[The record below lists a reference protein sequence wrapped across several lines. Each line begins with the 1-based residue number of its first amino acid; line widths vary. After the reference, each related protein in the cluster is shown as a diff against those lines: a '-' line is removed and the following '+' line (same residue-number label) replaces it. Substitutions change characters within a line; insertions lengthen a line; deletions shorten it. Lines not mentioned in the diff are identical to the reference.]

1 MRRRPGRRQLLAVA
15 LGGILVALGTGVG
28 TARAQDLPPLEILLK
43 DAKTAQDSIAIRRAY
58 EAARGMQDQ
67 RAGMQETERPRR
79 EDPAVPGADGRGDPA
94 GEGAR
99 QPAAGI
105 PEPDPLYRRLV
116 GEPDT
121 TAPGGEG
128 PITYRSERLVFYP
141 RTEIIVLEGQAAA
154 EQAGTELRA
163 RRILYRSRE
172 GVVEAF
178 QEATVSRGES
188 RLGADSLFYERETG
202 AVATFGASVLT
213 EGSSQTRGFDLRY
226 DLERKSGRLGGGVT
240 TYDPWILEGEAMAK
254 IGAST
259 FRLETGYFT
268 TCDLPDP
275 HYTFRADEIKLRQ
288 DDVIVAKP
296 VILYFSDIP
305 VFYLPWYVEPVTRGR
320 SSGFLRPK
328 IGLNSLIFGSG
339 KERNVQDIGY
349 YYVFSD
355 YADAKVSADW
365 YTESRFVLRGDFRY
379 HLRHEFRG
387 SAHLEQVWN
396 RLDDST
402 SRLLRFNHNQEF
414 GLRSRLNVDVNW
426 SNSRSF
432 LRRNSFDPEEILQR
446 SFRSSASYS
455 TRFDWGSF
463 VAGSDADFQLES
475 NRIDFRLPDLR
486 VSINQR
492 PLWGAARRAAPA
504 GEQPWYS
511 RLQYSANASF
521 VSRLS
526 RAQVDSLGN
535 PLNRVPTDSLGRAIE
550 TERETV
556 VNRQEGRSQF
566 TLNGPLDLFG
576 VLKTTPS
583 VSYSV
588 ALENDELA
596 EEESFGG
603 QGQLGAGLNM
613 STRFFRIFPSI
624 PGPWFTAM
632 RHTVSP
638 SVGFNYSPEPH
649 LFGSAA
655 EEGARFGRE
664 TFTANFS
671 LGQDFEVK
679 MPIRRE
685 ERDESDLEQEV
696 GADSL
701 PPSERETEIV
711 RDDEPE
717 TRTVQLLSVT
727 NSMNFD
733 FIRQWEDGELGFG
746 NLSTRLTSG
755 LGRDFSISMNMEHEL
770 VDRGTGEQDDEFSPF
785 LSRITTDFSLRR
797 GGSLSLGRRRDLHDD
812 VVLAGRGADEETE
825 TAQENLSAGRA
836 TEGGG
841 FGPWS
846 LNLTHQW
853 SRSREGQA
861 NRQSLGIGA
870 QLLPSPNWSLNYQTT
885 YDITNGELQ
894 GQTLSLVR
902 DLHDWQAT
910 LGVNVFPSD
919 PQDRILI
926 SFAVFLRDV
935 PELEVPYRVRRE

>member
-1 MRRRPGRRQLLAVA
+1 MRRRPGRRALPAV
-15 LGGILVALGTGVG
+15 LIGGTAIAFGAVVG

-43 DAKTAQDSIAIRRAY
+43 DAKTAQDSIAIREAY
-58 EAARGMQDQ
+58 EAAQGMQAQ
-67 RAGMQETERPRR
+67 RAGVEETEQPRR
-79 EDPAVPGADGRGDPA
+79 GDRNVPPADQVEDAEED
-94 GEGAR
+94 R
-99 QPAAGI
+99 QSVVGI
-105 PEPDPLYRRLV
+105 PDPDPLYRTLV
-116 GEPDT
+116 GERDT
-121 TAPGGEG
+121 TAVGGTG

-172 GVVEAF
+172 GIVEAF
-178 QEATVSRGES
+178 QEATVARGES

-202 AVATFGASVLT
+202 AVATFGASTLS
-213 EGSSQTRGFDLRY
+213 EGGSETRGFDLRY

-240 TYDPWILEGEAMAK
+240 TYDPWILEGNAMSK

-259 FRLETGYFT
+259 FVLETGYFT
-268 TCDLPDP
+268 TCDLPEP

-288 DDVIVAKP
+288 NDVIVAKP

-349 YYVFSD
+349 YYVFND
-355 YADAKVSADW
+355 YSDAKISVDW
-365 YTESRFVLRGDFRY
+365 YTESRFILRGDFRY

-402 SRLLRFNHNQEF
+402 SRLLRLSHNQDF

-426 SNSRSF
+426 ANSRSF

-446 SFRSSASYS
+446 SFRSAASYS

-475 NRIDFRLPDLR
+475 NRVDFRLPDLR
-486 VSINQR
+486 ISINQR
-492 PLWGAARRAAPA
+492 PLWGVARRGAV
-504 GEQPWYS
+504 GGGQPWYN

-526 RAQVDSLGN
+526 RAEVDSLGN
-535 PLNRVPTDSLGRAIE
+535 PLNRVPTDSLGRPIE
-550 TERETV
+550 TDRETV

-566 TLNGPLDLFG
+566 TLNGPLDLLG

-583 VSYSV
+583 ISYSV

-596 EEESFGG
+596 ADESFGG

-613 STRFFRIFPSI
+613 SARFFRIFRSM

-638 SVGFNYSPEPH
+638 SVGFNYSPKPQF
-649 LFGSAA
+649 FGSSA
-655 EEGARFGRE
+655 EERSGLGRE

-679 MPIRRE
+679 MPVGREKRE
-685 ERDESDLEQEV
+685 EPIIDEAND
-696 GADSL
+696 ADSAVIGEGEL
-701 PPSERETEIV
+701 ADV
-711 RDDEPE
+711 RKDEPE
-717 TRTVQLLSVT
+717 TQTVQLLSIT

-733 FIRQWEDGELGFG
+733 FIRQWEEGELGFG
-746 NLSTRLTSG
+746 NLSTRITSG

-770 VDRGTGEQDDEFSPF
+770 VDRGAGEEEDEFSPF

-797 GGSLSLGRRRDLHDD
+797 GGSSSVGQRRELQGDE
-812 VVLAGRGADEETE
+812 VLAGRGAEEETA
-825 TAQENLSAGRA
+825 TAQENLTAGRVPGA
-836 TEGGG
+836 G

-853 SRSREGQA
+853 SRSRDGQG
-861 NRQSLGIGA
+861 NRQSIGIGS
-870 QLLPSPNWSLNYQTT
+870 QLLPSPNWSLNYRTT

-894 GQTLSLVR
+894 AQTLSLVR

-935 PELEVPYRVRRE
+935 PDLEVPYRVRRE